1 MSGHPEGNVSER
13 GKGMEKVNIFRDIEG
28 TEFPAGRRTRVIIG
42 ENGAMEAEHFCQGYV
57 VIYPGGSIPMHD
69 HSTEETYTI
78 QQGEGRIVIGDEAET
93 VGPGDAVYIRPG
105 LTHGLFN
112 TGETDLHLMFVY
124 APKMIVDHW
133 AQEKAGILK

>member
-1 MSGHPEGNVSER
+1 
-13 GKGMEKVNIFRDIEG
+13 MEKVNIFRAIEG

-57 VIYPGGSIPMHD
+57 VIPMHD

-78 QQGEGRIVIGDEAET
+78 LQGEGRIVIGDEAET
-93 VGPGDAVYIRPG
+93 VGPGDAVYIRSG